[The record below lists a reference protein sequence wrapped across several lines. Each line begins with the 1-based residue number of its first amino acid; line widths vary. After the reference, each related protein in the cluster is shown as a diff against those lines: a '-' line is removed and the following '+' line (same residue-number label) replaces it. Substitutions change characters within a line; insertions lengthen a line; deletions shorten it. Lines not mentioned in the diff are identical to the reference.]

1 MLEEEM
7 LGRKSCRLWFF
18 CG

>member
-7 LGRKSCRLWFF
+7 LGRKSCRL
-18 CG
+18 